1 MKELFTIDKENGEIV
16 TKVRLDREEKKVC
29 EILLFFFI
37 GDYYR
42 VFG

>member
-29 EILLFFFI
+29 EFFFKNI
-37 GDYYR
+37 
-42 VFG
+42 FGNMTI